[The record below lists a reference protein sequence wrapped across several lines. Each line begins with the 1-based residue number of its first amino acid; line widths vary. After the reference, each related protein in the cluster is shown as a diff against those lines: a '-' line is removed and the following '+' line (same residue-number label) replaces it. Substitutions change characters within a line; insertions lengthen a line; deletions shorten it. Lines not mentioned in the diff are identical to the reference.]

1 LSASNPL
8 ILYFSYKDIVE
19 DKSTKAFMVDRKK
32 KAWEL
37 IENHYNCSA
46 ETGSRNSK
54 QLKVLYE
61 NLKRATCKPR
71 IIAGVRSERI

>member
-1 LSASNPL
+1 M
-8 ILYFSYKDIVE
+8 I
-19 DKSTKAFMVDRKK
+19 DRKK

-61 NLKRATCKPR
+61 NLKRETKKSVAEQH
-71 IIAGVRSERI
+71 VSLE

>member
-1 LSASNPL
+1 
-8 ILYFSYKDIVE
+8 
-19 DKSTKAFMVDRKK
+19 MVDRKK

>member
-8 ILYFSYKDIVE
+8 ILYFSYKHIVE

-32 KAWEL
+32 KAWEQ

-61 NLKRATCKPR
+61 NLKRETKKSVAEQH
-71 IIAGVRSERI
+71 VSLE

>member
-19 DKSTKAFMVDRKK
+19 DKSTKAFMVDRK
-32 KAWEL
+32 AWEQ

-46 ETGSRNSK
+46 ETGPRNSK

-61 NLKRATCKPR
+61 NLKRETKKSVAEQH
-71 IIAGVRSERI
+71 VSLE